1 MQISA
6 CEQRWYRNFV
16 LFVGLG
22 LFDWTSLAAG
32 FSGSARASLH
42 GDYIVTR
49 EKGVG
54 DMAPCIIIENREQ
67 VCTFSFEDV

>member
-1 MQISA
+1 MLLV
-6 CEQRWYRNFV
+6 E
-16 LFVGLG
+16 LG

-42 GDYIVTR
+42 GDCIITR

-54 DMAPCIIIENREQ
+54 DMTPCIITENREK